1 MWLTILD
8 YREAEVIAK
17 ELNDDMVM
25 DVDEYVHNMMG
36 HSDYYYM
43 SNDSLVIKIDEK
55 DNPNL
60 EVITKLKQ

>member
-17 ELNDDMVM
+17 EVADHIGN
-25 DVDEYVHNMMG
+25 VDEYVHNMMG

-43 SNDSLVIKIDEK
+43 SNDSLVIKIEEK
-55 DNPNL
+55 DSPNI
-60 EVITKLKQ
+60 EIITKLKQ